1 MNTTISPP
9 LRLRTFVNAKPT
21 RSGDVPVS
29 EDRLADFDDL
39 VVYFAERD
47 NREQYTMVEPDADHA
62 ELLVKQL
69 KQYARI
75 NKLSTPRPEVVET
88 EDGFKVTFRLTPKR
102 SDDDGV
108 DDENPAVADSGGIL
122 VPVIAS

>member
-1 MNTTISPP
+1 MNTITSP
-9 LRLRTFVNAKPT
+9 LQLRTFTNAKPT

-39 VVYFAERD
+39 VAYFAALD

-75 NKLSTPRPEVVET
+75 NQLSTPRPEVTET
-88 EDGFKVTFRLTPKR
+88 EDGFTVTFRLVAKR
-102 SDDDGV
+102 SDDEA
-108 DDENPAVADSGGIL
+108 DDTLVAAG
-122 VPVIAS
+122 